1 MAITRPMRSG
11 PRKELRGF
19 MPIAPM
25 IGPNCALRRTGKTAA
40 DKARRQNSWLHGTRA
55 EVLAK
60 QKSGLGVF
68 RGIIPRPL

>member
-25 IGPNCALRRTGKTAA
+25 MGPNCALRRTGKTAA
-40 DKARRQNSWLHGTRA
+40 DKARRYNPSLHGTRTD
-55 EVLAK
+55 VLEKARAWHLAIK
-60 QKSGLGVF
+60 
-68 RGIIPRPL
+68 PL

>member
-1 MAITRPMRSG
+1 
-11 PRKELRGF
+11 

-25 IGPNCALRRTGKTAA
+25 MGPNCALRRTGKTAA